1 MTLHIM
7 ELLASTLRNNCLPSA
22 HNFLPSP
29 TDSQSSTA
37 GRRQGHW
44 RLRTRR
50 RQAADQLPLGQ
61 FRIQHALQGGGTIK
75 ILTFQELLNNMAAVL
90 LRFYQPVIL

>member
-7 ELLASTLRNNCLPSA
+7 ELLASILRNNCLPSA

-61 FRIQHALQGGGTIK
+61 FRIQHAVQGGGTIM
-75 ILTFQELLNNMAAVL
+75 ILSRVALFSFMA
-90 LRFYQPVIL
+90 